1 MAAAEEVT
9 SRCFAPVDGEP
20 DERRESAGVALSQ
33 TTPARDNSR
42 RTLLDGKMV
51 DGVEGIMRV
60 CPELCSPLC
69 LVCINVFFSI
79 SSSFLACY
87 PPPTLL
93 LLLFHLSL
101 SVCIMWCFHCGY
113 NSANRCWPPGSAA
126 SLHIA
131 FSPLALSDIHIR
143 SQTLTPLSRR
153 SLTIPHFRK
162 KKTARCEDGDLA
174 RFIFFTWLGAP
185 REMLSC

>member
-87 PPPTLL
+87 PPPHSFSSSSTSLCLSVLCGVSTVVITLL
-93 LLLFHLSL
+93 TDAGLQAMQHLSTSL
-101 SVCIMWCFHCGY
+101 SLRSHCQTY
-113 NSANRCWPPGSAA
+113 T
-126 SLHIA
+126 
-131 FSPLALSDIHIR
+131 FALKHLPRYHGAR
-143 SQTLTPLSRR
+143 SQ
-153 SLTIPHFRK
+153 SLIFGK
-162 KKTARCEDGDLA
+162 KKTAPCEDGDLA
-174 RFIFFTWLGAP
+174 RFIFFT
-185 REMLSC
+185 

>member
-1 MAAAEEVT
+1 MA
-9 SRCFAPVDGEP
+9 SQMKDMRAPEWLYHRHSSERQFQTHSPGWQDG
-20 DERRESAGVALSQ
+20 RWCGGNNESLSGALFS
-33 TTPARDNSR
+33 
-42 RTLLDGKMV
+42 TLFSLHQR
-51 DGVEGIMRV
+51 IF
-60 CPELCSPLC
+60 LNFL
-69 LVCINVFFSI
+69 LFFS
-79 SSSFLACY
+79 LLPPP

-153 SLTIPHFRK
+153 SLTIPHFRE
-162 KKTARCEDGDLA
+162 KKTAPCEDGDLA
-174 RFIFFTWLGAP
+174 RFIFFT
-185 REMLSC
+185 

>member
-87 PPPTLL
+87 PPPPHTHSFSSSSTSLCLSVLCGVSTVVITLL
-93 LLLFHLSL
+93 TDAGLQAMQHLSTSL
-101 SVCIMWCFHCGY
+101 SLRSHCQTY
-113 NSANRCWPPGSAA
+113 T
-126 SLHIA
+126 
-131 FSPLALSDIHIR
+131 FALKHLPRYHGAR
-143 SQTLTPLSRR
+143 SQ
-153 SLTIPHFRK
+153 SLIFGK
-162 KKTARCEDGDLA
+162 KKQRHARTG
-174 RFIFFTWLGAP
+174 TWHV
-185 REMLSC
+185 SSFSHD